1 MARRFHW
8 KDYPRDEPRLE
19 RWFHD
24 LRPDLRLALRR
35 IRREPG
41 LTALIVATLAIGIG
55 ANATMVGAI
64 DRLLLR
70 APPHIDRPDRVTRVV
85 MHTRTPEGVGR
96 SGPYMSYPA
105 FLNLEADIT
114 DFEAVAGFTSRTL
127 PLGEGVDA
135 PRIEARAVT
144 PSYFRAF
151 GVRPILG
158 RFFGPDDGFPLTG
171 GTGGPP
177 LAVLG
182 HGFWQ
187 QHFGGDHAVIGRAM
201 SAGTVSYTIVGIAPA
216 GFRGV
221 ASDEPDVWLPIT
233 VVIPA
238 SKQPLALSDQG
249 AAAVAVVA
257 RLRPIVS
264 REKVEEQATAA
275 WRARNV
281 RNPSIEGETHLLLEP
296 VIPGRGIDKPH
307 EVKVAIWLGG
317 LSVLVLL
324 IACANVTNLL
334 LARAFTRRREIAV
347 RLSIGASTGRLARQ
361 MLTES
366 LLLTAIGAAGA
377 VLLAA
382 IGGRVLEAMFVN
394 AFPSTDGAFVD
405 ARLFAFTAALALGTG
420 VLVSLVPLI
429 QSRAPDLTN
438 ALKASPSV
446 GGGRTSRIRMMLLVT
461 QSAFCLV
468 LLVVAALFAQSLR
481 RVEGLDLGV
490 DLERTIVAHFDMRS
504 LAVPVS
510 ELNTNYSDI
519 VARARAIPGVT
530 RAALGVDDPFMGS
543 GHAVAIHTPARSRDV
558 LSWSKR
564 EPPYAPMMVTVD
576 SGFFRT
582 VRARL
587 RGRDFE
593 SRDVRG
599 AERVVIINQPV
610 AEFLFPG
617 EEPLGQCVYL
627 PIRASAPSED
637 CATVIGVLQGYWYR
651 TITDRNNLVVYIAAA
666 QRPWVIGR
674 PGVLFVHSTGDP
686 AATMRSMREAILS
699 VRPDLPWVRIQ
710 RLIDVADPQ
719 LKPWRLAATMFSIFG
734 AVALVI
740 AVVGLYAVVSFAATQ
755 RANEIAVRLA
765 LGARARDILLTVGT
779 NGMSS
784 LVVGLAIGAIGAVAI
799 RSSLGPLLFQTS
811 PDDPMVIGAVAA
823 LLLGVGVVA
832 ILVPT
837 VQALGQNPARV
848 LRSE

>member
-1 MARRFHW
+1 MVRRIHW
-8 KDYPRDEPRLE
+8 KDLPRDEPRLE
-19 RWFHD
+19 RWLQD
-24 LRPDLRLALRR
+24 LGPDLRLALRQ
-35 IRREPG
+35 IRRGPG

-55 ANATMVGAI
+55 ANATMVGAV
-64 DRLLLR
+64 DKLLLR
-70 APPHIDRPDRVTRVV
+70 APPHIDRPDRVARLV
-85 MHTRTPEGVGR
+85 MRIRMPEGLDR

-105 FLNLEADIT
+105 FLNLEADIA
-114 DFEAVAGFTSRTL
+114 DFEAVAGFTTRTL
-127 PLGEGVDA
+127 PLGDGA
-135 PRIEARAVT
+135 NAQRIEARAVT
-144 PSYFRAF
+144 PSYFRVF
-151 GVRPILG
+151 GVRPALG
-158 RFFGPDDGFPLTG
+158 RFFGPDDDFPLTG

-187 QHFGGDHAVIGRAM
+187 EHFGGDRAVVGRDLV
-201 SAGTVSYTIVGIAPA
+201 AGKVSYTIVGVAPD
-216 GFRGV
+216 GFRGIG
-221 ASDEPDVWLPIT
+221 SEEPDVWLPIT

-238 SKQPLALSDQG
+238 SAQPLALSDQG

-257 RLRPIVS
+257 RLRPVVS
-264 REKVEEQATAA
+264 RGMVEEQATAA

-281 RNPSIEGETHLLLEP
+281 RNPSVEGETHVLLEP
-296 VIPGRGIDKPH
+296 VIPGRGIEKPH

-347 RLSIGASTGRLARQ
+347 RLSIGASTGRLARH

-377 VLLAA
+377 ILLAA
-382 IGGRVLEAMFVN
+382 IGGRVLESMFVN
-394 AFPSTDGAFVD
+394 AFPATDGGFVD
-405 ARLFAFTAALALGTG
+405 ARLFAFTAAIALGTG

-446 GGGRTSRIRMMLLVT
+446 GGGRTSRVRAMLLVA

-468 LLVVAALFAQSLR
+468 LLVVATLFAQSLR

-490 DLERTIVAHFDMRS
+490 DLERTIVARFDMRS
-504 LAVPVS
+504 FAVPVN
-510 ELNTNYSDI
+510 ELNANCSDI

-530 RAALGVDDPFMGS
+530 RAALGVDDPFSGS
-543 GHAVAIHTPARSRDV
+543 GRAVAIHTPARSREV
-558 LSWSKR
+558 LSWR
-564 EPPYAPMMVTVD
+564 DLQHAPMMVTVD

-593 SRDVRG
+593 STDVRG
-599 AERVVIINQPV
+599 TERVVIINQPV
-610 AEFLFPG
+610 ADFLFPG

-627 PIRASAPSED
+627 PIRSDDPSED

-651 TITDRNNLVVYIAAA
+651 TITERNNLVVYIATA

-686 AATMRSMREAILS
+686 AATMRAMREAILS
-699 VRPDLPWVRIQ
+699 VRPDLPYVRIQ
-710 RLIDVADPQ
+710 RLIDVAEPQ
-719 LKPWRLAATMFSIFG
+719 LKPW
-734 AVALVI
+734 
-740 AVVGLYAVVSFAATQ
+740 
-755 RANEIAVRLA
+755 
-765 LGARARDILLTVGT
+765 
-779 NGMSS
+779 
-784 LVVGLAIGAIGAVAI
+784 
-799 RSSLGPLLFQTS
+799 
-811 PDDPMVIGAVAA
+811 
-823 LLLGVGVVA
+823 
-832 ILVPT
+832 
-837 VQALGQNPARV
+837 
-848 LRSE
+848 